1 MLIFNIS
8 RPDFFVSVMPRVCAH
23 SAIPAGDARVNNSR
37 VARTIKGV
45 AQSQ

>member
-8 RPDFFVSVMPRVCAH
+8 RPDFFVSVLPRACAH
-23 SAIPAGDARVNNSR
+23 SAIPAGDARVNNLLI
-37 VARTIKGV
+37 ARTLKGV